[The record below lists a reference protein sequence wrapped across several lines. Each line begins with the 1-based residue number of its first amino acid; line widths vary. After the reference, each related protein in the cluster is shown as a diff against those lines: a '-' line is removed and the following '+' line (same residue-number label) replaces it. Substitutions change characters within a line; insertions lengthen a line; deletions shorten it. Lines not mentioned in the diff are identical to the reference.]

1 MPRSGRSTRT
11 ALVRALL
18 VALAALVAVLVLRAL
33 AADEASGAPAGTPS
47 PPGPGDD
54 AAAPPPGGVRPARV
68 RIPAIGVDAPVGDLG
83 LNPDRTLEV
92 PEDVRAT
99 GWWSGGT
106 KPGGAGPAV
115 VVGHVDS
122 ESGPAVFYRL
132 RELEAGDR
140 VEVVAADGAEV
151 GFTVDSVATV
161 PKDAFPTAAVYGP
174 TSGPTLRLVTCG
186 GEFDDESEHY
196 RSNTIAYA
204 SYRTT

>member
-1 MPRSGRSTRT
+1 V
-11 ALVRALL
+11 VRALL

-33 AADEASGAPAGTPS
+33 AADEAAGALAATPS
-47 PPGPGDD
+47 PPGPAAAQ
-54 AAAPPPGGVRPARV
+54 AAAPPPPGGIRPARV
-68 RIPAIGVDAPVGDLG
+68 RIPAIGVDATVGELG

-92 PEDVRAT
+92 PDDVGAT

-106 KPGGAGPAV
+106 RPGGAGPAV

-132 RELEAGDR
+132 RDLEAGDR
-140 VEVVAADGAEV
+140 VDLVGADGAEV
-151 GFTVDSVATV
+151 TFTVDDVATV

-174 TSGPTLRLVTCG
+174 TPAPSLRLVTCG
-186 GEFDDESEHY
+186 GEFDDETEHY

-204 SYRTT
+204 TYRPT

>member
-1 MPRSGRSTRT
+1 
-11 ALVRALL
+11 

-33 AADEASGAPAGTPS
+33 AADEAAGALAATPS
-47 PPGPGDD
+47 PPGPAAAQ
-54 AAAPPPGGVRPARV
+54 AAAPPTTGGIRPARV
-68 RIPAIGVDAPVGDLG
+68 RIPAIGVDATVGELG

-92 PEDVRAT
+92 PDDVGAT

-106 KPGGAGPAV
+106 RPGGAGPAV

-132 RELEAGDR
+132 RDLEAGDR
-140 VEVVAADGAEV
+140 VDLVGADGAEV
-151 GFTVDSVATV
+151 TFTVDDVATV

-174 TSGPTLRLVTCG
+174 TPAPSLRLVTCG
-186 GEFDDESEHY
+186 GEFDDETEHY

-204 SYRTT
+204 TYRPT